1 MDRQSINADAAE
13 SPQKQNLRG
22 FSLSFI
28 LSQVFGITVIIM
40 VAVWLGHFRGGFAW
54 NSDPKKEF
62 NYHPVF
68 MVLGLVFLQA
78 DALMVYRVFRNE
90 KKKKVKIFHGVLHFL
105 AFVFA
110 VIALQAVFDS
120 HNLASPPIANMYS
133 LHSWLGMTTV
143 VLFSFQFLAGF
154 ISFLFPGL
162 RMNLRAS
169 YLPIHV
175 FCGLGIFVLAIGS
188 SLTGIMEKAF
198 FSIHDTYPSFPSE
211 GVLINCLGL
220 FLVSFAFTV
229 VYVVVNPNYKRHP
242 LPEEEV
248 PLVSAH
254 QN

>member
-13 SPQKQNLRG
+13 GPQKQNLRG

-28 LSQVFGITVIIM
+28 LSQVFGIAVIIM

-54 NSDPKKEF
+54 SSDPKKEF
-62 NYHPVF
+62 NYHPVL

-90 KKKKVKIFHGVLHFL
+90 KKKKVKIFHAILHFS

-110 VIALQAVFDS
+110 VVALQAVFDS

-133 LHSWLGMTTV
+133 LHSWLGMATV
-143 VLFSFQFLAGF
+143 VFFSFQFVAGF

-162 RMNLRAS
+162 RLNLRAS

-175 FCGLGIFVLAIGS
+175 FCGLGVFVLAIAS
-188 SLTGIMEKAF
+188 SLTGIMEKAIF
-198 FSIHDTYPSFPSE
+198 TLSKSYQSFPNE
-211 GVLINCLGL
+211 GILINCIGL
-220 FLVSFAFTV
+220 FLVLFAFTV
-229 VYVVVNPNYKRHP
+229 VFAVVNPNYKRHP

-248 PLVSAH
+248 PLVSTSS
-254 QN
+254 N